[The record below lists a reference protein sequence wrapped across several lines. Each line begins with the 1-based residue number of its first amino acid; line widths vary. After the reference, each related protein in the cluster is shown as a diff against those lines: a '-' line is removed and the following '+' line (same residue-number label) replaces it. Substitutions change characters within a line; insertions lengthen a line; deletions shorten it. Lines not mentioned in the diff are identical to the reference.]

1 MHNYFSGCYFKCQS
15 PEKTI
20 AVIPAKH
27 ETNRVKSSSVQLIS
41 SDGVW
46 NIPFPYESF
55 LQKGTSLEITV
66 GDNTF
71 SGREIQLNLHDK
83 GLNAKGRISFGR
95 LTPIRYDIMG
105 PFRYIPFL
113 ECRHSVYSMMH
124 TVRGSLIINGVEYSF
139 ENGTGYIEGDRGR
152 SFPKE
157 YAWTQC
163 SFGSDS
169 LMLSVANIPFG
180 ALHFTGI
187 ICVIYW
193 KGKEYR
199 LATYL
204 GAKIESIGN
213 GEITIRQK
221 DMIFRAKLIHKE
233 ALPLYAPNQGAM
245 SRIIHESPVC
255 HASYHFEKDKNVLFS
270 FESHDAAFEY
280 EYPK

>member
-1 MHNYFSGCYFKCQS
+1 MRNYFSGCYFKCQS
-15 PEKTI
+15 PESTI

-27 ETNRVKSSSVQLIS
+27 ETNRVKSSSVQLIT

-55 LQKGTSLEITV
+55 SQKGNSLEITV
-66 GDNTF
+66 DDNTF
-71 SGREIQLNLHDK
+71 SHREIQLNLHDK
-83 GLNAKGRISFGR
+83 GLNAKGRIRFGR

-105 PFRYIPFL
+105 PFKCVPFL
-113 ECRHSVYSMMH
+113 ECRHSIYSMMH
-124 TVRGSLIINGVEYSF
+124 TVRGSLTINGKDYVF

-169 LMLSVANIPFG
+169 LMLSVANIPVG
-180 ALHFTGI
+180 SLHFTGI

-204 GAKIESIGN
+204 GAKVQSIGN
-213 GEITIRQK
+213 REIVIQQK
-221 DMIFRAKLIHKE
+221 DMVFRAKLIQKE
-233 ALPLYAPNQGAM
+233 SFPLYAPSNGGM
-245 SRIIHESPVC
+245 SRVIHESPVC
-255 HASYHFEKDKNVLFS
+255 RASYHFEKGGEVLFS
-270 FESHDAAFEY
+270 FESCNAAFEY
-280 EYPK
+280 EYAK